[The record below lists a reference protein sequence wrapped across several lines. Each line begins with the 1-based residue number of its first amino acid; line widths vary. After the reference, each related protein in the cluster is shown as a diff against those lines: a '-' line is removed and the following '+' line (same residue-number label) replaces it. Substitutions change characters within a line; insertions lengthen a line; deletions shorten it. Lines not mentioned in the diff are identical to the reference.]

1 MMKYKKFISAK
12 TTSKHCSIL
21 IHSIRHLS
29 KCCFFLK
36 DKSKKKMK
44 GFEESVLTH
53 VDNRTA
59 TWSKR
64 HEMLH
69 AFGWGWSFFIQV
81 SQTSGHHN
89 DHSVFGPLVS
99 RRDPWIWKRV
109 KNNNNNKERGKKI
122 NEKWKNHNFKKKF
135 HLINFTI

>member
-1 MMKYKKFISAK
+1 MMKYKSSSLPRPLPNTVPFWFTPSA
-12 TTSKHCSIL
+12 IYPNVV
-21 IHSIRHLS
+21 
-29 KCCFFLK
+29 FLK
-36 DKSKKKMK
+36 INQRKKWKVLKSPL
-44 GFEESVLTH
+44 LTH

-109 KNNNNNKERGKKI
+109 KNNNNNKERGKKF
-122 NEKWKNHNFKKKF
+122 NEKWKNHNLKKKF